1 MPERQVKTRSVY
13 APPAGA
19 EGIATSVSDQS
30 PFGTLSASGGVGL
43 ALADL
48 SLGGTKAIPLVGNVL
63 SGATGIYDIY
73 RFTEVVQAC
82 IAAP

>member
-1 MPERQVKTRSVY
+1 MPERQEKTRPVY

-19 EGIATSVSDQS
+19 AGIATSVSDQS

-48 SLGGTKAIPLVGNVL
+48 SLGGTKAIPIAGNVL
-63 SGATGIYDIY
+63 SVFTGGVDLY
-73 RFTEVVQAC
+73 RFNEVVQAC